1 MAWVFLVLAGL
12 MEVSGVIMINEWQR
26 RKAWWAAAGMAIG
39 GALSI
44 GLLGLALRQIPMGTG
59 YAIWTGIGAAGG
71 TIVGMYLYKESK
83 DWKRI
88 LFITMIIVGAV
99 GLKLTTGKGEREKEG
114 ERPSFFV
121 VAHLRHNR
129 YD

>member
-59 YAIWTGIGAAGG
+59 Y
-71 TIVGMYLYKESK
+71 
-83 DWKRI
+83 D
-88 LFITMIIVGAV
+88 
-99 GLKLTTGKGEREKEG
+99 
-114 ERPSFFV
+114 RPSFSV

>member
-59 YAIWTGIGAAGG
+59 IGAAGG

-99 GLKLTTGKGEREKEG
+99 GLKLTTGKG
-114 ERPSFFV
+114 
-121 VAHLRHNR
+121 
-129 YD
+129 